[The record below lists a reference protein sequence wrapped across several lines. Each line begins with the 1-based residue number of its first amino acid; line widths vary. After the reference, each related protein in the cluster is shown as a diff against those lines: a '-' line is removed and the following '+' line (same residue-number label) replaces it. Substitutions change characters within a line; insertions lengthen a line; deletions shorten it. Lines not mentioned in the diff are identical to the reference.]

1 MDKREW
7 ELVCERLRSDVEA
20 GFKEAIWICAGSSSM
35 KKQVK
40 KYYRY

>member
-7 ELVCERLRSDVEA
+7 ELVCERLSTDIDA
-20 GFKEAIWICAGSSSM
+20 GFAEEIWICAGSLSM

-40 KYYRY
+40 GSVYY

>member
-7 ELVCERLRSDVEA
+7 ELVCERLRRNIEA
-20 GFKEAIWICAGSSSM
+20 GFAEEIWICAGSLSL

-40 KYYRY
+40 K